1 MLVQKAY
8 NLGELEPTLAMVA
21 ITHDIP
27 MVHKLDQNPLE
38 VIKTGDYIKMDAT
51 EGIVEVIKKG
61 ESQVG

>member
-1 MLVQKAY
+1 
-8 NLGELEPTLAMVA
+8 MVA

-61 ESQVG
+61 ES